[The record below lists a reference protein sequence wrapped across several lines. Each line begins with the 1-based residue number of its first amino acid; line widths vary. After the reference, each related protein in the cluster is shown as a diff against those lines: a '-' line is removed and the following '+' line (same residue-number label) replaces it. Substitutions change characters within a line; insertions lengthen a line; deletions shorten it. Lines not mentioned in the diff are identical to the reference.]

1 MMRAA
6 VTYLLATGLLPKAP
20 IIPPDGKQEGLACAA
35 FDTRNTDGTT
45 DESNLAPTIAPVVT
59 RKGKQRILHH
69 PPTLKR
75 RDNPTYGTTR
85 NNANPNTCGITPTDS
100 KRETKGP
107 GHTRTYVPHSR
118 DRQPAETAL
127 SQGKHQG
134 PHPTTV
140 QRITYLLRK
149 SQELTCFP
157 AGAEG
162 SRDPPASV
170 SPCCQLAP

>member
-6 VTYLLATGLLPKAP
+6 VTYLLATGLLPRAL

-59 RKGKQRILHH
+59 RKGK
-69 PPTLKR
+69 R
-75 RDNPTYGTTR
+75 RDNPTYGATR
-85 NNANPNTCGITPTDS
+85 NNANPNTCGTTSTDS

-140 QRITYLLRK
+140 QRITDLLRK

-170 SPCCQLAP
+170 SPCCQLAS